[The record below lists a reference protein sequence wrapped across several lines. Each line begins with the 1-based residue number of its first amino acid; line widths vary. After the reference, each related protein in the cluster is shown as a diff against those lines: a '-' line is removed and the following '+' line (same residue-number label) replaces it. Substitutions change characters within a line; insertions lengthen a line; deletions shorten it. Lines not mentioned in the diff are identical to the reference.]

1 MLAKSMTGYGVG
13 RAGDE
18 NLSVAVELRSV
29 NNRFLDFAFKLPRGL
44 IPFEAQIRNLIR
56 SRIERGRIS
65 VSVSEEWTSVAAGDV
80 RLDRG
85 KAMLYVRLLKEL
97 QSIAGLKG
105 ELKLEHLLEVGELF
119 TTSVDEAYQ
128 QRLWSLTQ
136 KALLNALDVL
146 TEVAS
151 REGQHLARDILE
163 RLVLFNEQFQS
174 VKRYAADQ
182 VAQYRDRLAAR
193 LEELLNDSRIDR
205 SRLETEIAIAAD
217 RLDISEEI
225 VRLESHLSAF
235 NVDLQ
240 RKDVVGRKLKFL
252 LEEMGREVNTI
263 SQKAWVVEI
272 TQAVVQMKGIL
283 EQIREQVQNIE

>member
-1 MLAKSMTGYGVG
+1 MTGYGVG

>member
-1 MLAKSMTGYGVG
+1 LAKSMTGYGVG

>member
-1 MLAKSMTGYGVG
+1 MAKSMTGYGVG